1 MRAKFRNISFLPFE
15 MNLDKSPLPIS
26 VSLFIFPVHSIFLH
40 IPIDLKKKKNANLS
54 HRRTALNINRFLTFH
69 LNGGLEFRQLTGI
82 TRRDADLAEVDT
94 RFPSSTLPPPSQ
106 RCRELIKNRA
116 ISHAGYNENII
127 EYLRKTRGS
136 IIFSVD

>member
-1 MRAKFRNISFLPFE
+1 MLKRKLR
-15 MNLDKSPLPIS
+15 
-26 VSLFIFPVHSIFLH
+26 
-40 IPIDLKKKKNANLS
+40 IDVDV
-54 HRRTALNINRFLTFH
+54 RTVNRYINRFLTFH

-94 RFPSSTLPPPSQ
+94 RFPSALPTP